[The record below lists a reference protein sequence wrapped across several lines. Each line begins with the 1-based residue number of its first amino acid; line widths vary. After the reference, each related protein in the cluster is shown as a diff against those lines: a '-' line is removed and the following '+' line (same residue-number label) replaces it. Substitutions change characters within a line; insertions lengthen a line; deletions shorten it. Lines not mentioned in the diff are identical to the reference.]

1 MKRRYYI
8 PIMPR
13 TLLVVLALSWPALP
27 AAAQHGSKPHWGYEG
42 THGPAHWG
50 SMDPAYHSC
59 AAGTHQSPI
68 DIRDAKS
75 GDLPAIGFSYQSSP
89 LKLIDNGHTIQ
100 VIYAPGSFIT
110 VAGKQY
116 ELQQFHFHHPAEEQ
130 VSGTS
135 YPMVAHLVHKSA
147 DGKLAVV
154 AVLLTEGAAN
164 DFVARLWKYL
174 PAEQGKEIAVQDVT
188 VDLSTLLPAT
198 RGYFTYDGSLTTP
211 PCTEGVTWFVLK
223 TPVQVSPDQIAAFAR
238 KYPHNARPIQQLHG
252 RVIQATN

>member
-1 MKRRYYI
+1 MKHRYYI

-13 TLLVVLALSWPALP
+13 ALLVVLALSWPALP
-27 AAAQHGSKPHWGYEG
+27 AAAQHGSKPHWEYEG
-42 THGPAHWG
+42 TLGPAHWG
-50 SMDPAYHSC
+50 ALDPSYHSC
-59 AAGTHQSPI
+59 VAGMHQSPI
-68 DIRDAKS
+68 DIQGAKS
-75 GDLPAIGFSYQSSP
+75 GDLPAISFSYHPSA

-100 VIYAPGSFIT
+100 VNYAPGSFIT

-116 ELQQFHFHHPAEEQ
+116 ELQQFHFHHPAEER

-154 AVLLTEGAAN
+154 AVLLSEGAAN
-164 DFVARLWKYL
+164 DFVERLWKYL
-174 PAEQGKEIAVQDVT
+174 PEEQGKEMAVQGVT
-188 VDLSTLLPAT
+188 VDVSMLLPAT

-223 TPVQVSPDQIAAFAR
+223 TPVQVSPDEIAAFAR
-238 KYPHNARPIQQLHG
+238 KYPHNARPIQQLRG